1 MIEKIYK
8 DYCIVG
14 LLIILVVKRVIDG
27 YVENNLMYLMNV
39 ISFFKV
45 FRFGIMIE
53 YKNGFKLN
61 IECLKVDEVVFL
73 YYMYGKVLDVN
84 GY

>member
-1 MIEKIYK
+1 MIYK
-8 DYCIVG
+8 DNCIVG
-14 LLIILVVKRVIDG
+14 LLIILVVKRVIYG
-27 YVENNLMYLMNV
+27 YVENSLIYLMDV

-45 FRFGIMIE
+45 FRFKIMIE
-53 YKNGFKLN
+53 YKNGFKLKIN
-61 IECLKVDEVVFL
+61 CLKVILVVFL

>member
-14 LLIILVVKRVIDG
+14 LLIILEVKRVIDG
-27 YVENNLMYLMNV
+27 QVENSLIYIMNV

-53 YKNGFKLN
+53 YKNGFKLKIN
-61 IECLKVDEVVFL
+61 CLKVVLVVFL
-73 YYMYGKVLDVN
+73 YYMYGQVLDVN